1 MLLTHLKLKVWLQG
15 PDPDMA
21 NTVFL
26 STDMSSTT
34 TSTEKKNNKRMPAQ
48 GAEFSVCSQRYLTL
62 NSQQVEMDLSP
73 DLVITSAE
81 HQP

>member
-1 MLLTHLKLKVWLQG
+1 MLLTHLKQKFWLQG
-15 PDPDMA
+15 PDPDMVNA
-21 NTVFL
+21 VFL
-26 STDMSSTT
+26 FTDMSSTT
-34 TSTEKKNNKRMPAQ
+34 ASTATKNNRMPAQ
-48 GAEFSVCSQRYLTL
+48 GDELSVCSQRYLTL